1 MLKPLLNQDISLEL
15 LLLQSFSSSET
26 TFSCSYFYSQT
37 YLINKIKD
45 EKAMLKVVNN
55 WKKTRKTQYTDSGIW
70 KFAIQIL
77 ELVMEIENFYSDI
90 QFGFGD
96 VTGFQIILRILC
108 LDFNITLKNYFNLIN
123 IMKIKNNYLSQLIT
137 TKTFTFF
144 KHS

>member
-1 MLKPLLNQDISLEL
+1 
-15 LLLQSFSSSET
+15 
-26 TFSCSYFYSQT
+26 
-37 YLINKIKD
+37 
-45 EKAMLKVVNN
+45 
-55 WKKTRKTQYTDSGIW
+55 
-70 KFAIQIL
+70 
-77 ELVMEIENFYSDI
+77 MEIENFYSDI